1 MSGSAKWFD
10 LSDHDCKL
18 ERRDTDGA
26 SHYKLMLEV
35 PAARLEPLI
44 PEDPRR
50 SVSEAL
56 LDIGWHTEAVGADRY
71 RLTNHA
77 PMNRKSEIVA
87 ALRPFFSEQ
96 EIEGAHV
103 SVHALRQGERVEG
116 LQARRVIT
124 QAELEGDIE
133 GVEVADFERIAA
145 SVRRAQALQA
155 DRERK
160 QRQVLFD
167 GKGRQLYGHLTD
179 LIASKPG
186 WGEAEAAFAAME
198 QMRQAAAA
206 PRSVHAVR
214 LTDLAKAL
222 DGGTPEETASGESYV
237 LGRIGDAGEV
247 RENARFAAAMKGY
260 AANRHGPLV
269 SVRDALLD
277 EGGALAPEAM
287 DRVEV
292 KVSDEEAFAYYRER
306 LPFMVIRDTSVP
318 TRVLAQ
324 NMAAVDATLDLVAE
338 ELELPRDA
346 LVPRQRTVPLR
357 FSYDAI
363 SANEAD
369 VGELQRIESD
379 EPQDGE
385 DDRAA
390 LTMNISVM
398 RGRSF
403 THELGHLVDR
413 GNGLS
418 DEERHGIL
426 SRSGVLVEARTAVNR
441 AFPDGGAYA
450 DYLLSE
456 PEVFARAFDAHVVN
470 VVRARGDDELRAV
483 GGLQTTQG
491 FHHAAPFGDLDRTNS
506 FMAELKEVLV
516 LRREARHEARQKASA
531 QAAPEAV
538 GAASFGMG

>member
-1 MSGSAKWFD
+1 M
-10 LSDHDCKL
+10 
-18 ERRDTDGA
+18 
-26 SHYKLMLEV
+26 
-35 PAARLEPLI
+35 
-44 PEDPRR
+44 
-50 SVSEAL
+50 
-56 LDIGWHTEAVGADRY
+56 
-71 RLTNHA
+71 
-77 PMNRKSEIVA
+77 
-87 ALRPFFSEQ
+87 
-96 EIEGAHV
+96 
-103 SVHALRQGERVEG
+103 
-116 LQARRVIT
+116 
-124 QAELEGDIE
+124 
-133 GVEVADFERIAA
+133 
-145 SVRRAQALQA
+145 RRAQALQA

-160 QRQVLFD
+160 QRRVLFD

-222 DGGTPEETASGESYV
+222 DGGTPEETASGESYI

-260 AANRHGPLV
+260 AANHHGPLV

-292 KVSDEEAFAYYRER
+292 TVPDEEAFAYYRER

-369 VGELQRIESD
+369 MGELQRIESD
-379 EPQDGE
+379 ELQDGE
-385 DDRAA
+385 DDPGSADDE
-390 LTMNISVM
+390 
-398 RGRSF
+398 
-403 THELGHLVDR
+403 HLG
-413 GNGLS
+413 
-418 DEERHGIL
+418 DEGA
-426 SRSGVLVEARTAVNR
+426 VLH
-441 AFPDGGAYA
+441 
-450 DYLLSE
+450 
-456 PEVFARAFDAHVVN
+456 ARAGTSRGSRQRAERRGAARHPVPVRRPRRGAHGGEPGLPGRRGLRRLPALGAGGVRPCVR
-470 VVRARGDDELRAV
+470 RARRQRGAGRGATTSCAPSA
-483 GGLQTTQG
+483 GCRRTQG
-491 FHHAAPFGDLDRTNS
+491 FHHAAPFR
-506 FMAELKEVLV
+506 
-516 LRREARHEARQKASA
+516 
-531 QAAPEAV
+531 
-538 GAASFGMG
+538 